1 MYNFAMNFTLAQ
13 ALRVE
18 ESQNIAFVGSG
29 GKTTAMFQLARQ
41 LKPPV
46 IVTATSHLGA
56 WQVPLADGHIVAN
69 SQSDLANLEK
79 DLNGVVLI
87 TGESKE
93 DKFQPVSHEVIT
105 SLREFCA
112 NHSIPLLIEADG
124 SRQKPLKGWAEHE
137 PPIPDFVEH
146 VVTVVG
152 LSGLGKPL
160 TEEYVHR
167 PEIFAEL
174 SGTEVGQIIESNSLT
189 RALLHD
195 KSSLKNTPPHAR
207 RTVLL
212 NQADTPELQATAR
225 AMTKRLLS
233 KYNSVVIASLEQGKI
248 FAAHEP
254 VAGVVLAAG
263 ESSRYGQPKQLL
275 EWKGEPFVRVVAKR
289 ALDAGLSPVIVV
301 TGANAEQVESAVKDL
316 NVRIVR
322 NNEWKSGQ
330 ASSIREGILAL
341 ANQPPPPLAPLGHL
355 PQIRHENSGLQESP
369 LVGFRGG
376 WEGVGAA
383 IFLLV
388 DQPQITT
395 SILQALTEKHAEGL
409 YPIVAPMVMDR
420 RANPVLFDRR
430 TFADLLT
437 LEGDTGG
444 RAIFHKHK
452 VEYLP
457 WHDDRLLLD
466 VDTPEH
472 YQRLLADET
481 L

>member
-1 MYNFAMNFTLAQ
+1 MYNLAMNLTLAR
-13 ALRVE
+13 ALRVD
-18 ESQNIAFVGSG
+18 ESKCIAFVGSG
-29 GKTTAMFQLARQ
+29 GKTTAVFQLARQ
-41 LKPPV
+41 LTPPV

-56 WQVPLADGHIVAN
+56 WQVSFADKHLIVK
-69 SQSDLANLEK
+69 SQSDLDALGK
-79 DLNGVVLI
+79 DVMGVTLI
-87 TGESKE
+87 TGDIRDDKTES
-93 DKFQPVSHEVIT
+93 VSQELIKRLHE
-105 SLREFCA
+105 LCA
-112 NHSIPLLIEADG
+112 SRSIPLLIEADG
-124 SRQKPLKGWAEHE
+124 SRQRPLKGWAEHE
-137 PPIPDFVEH
+137 PPIPNFVDH

-167 PEIFAEL
+167 PELFAEI
-174 SGTEVGQIIESNSLT
+174 SGAKAGESIDSNSLV
-189 RALLHD
+189 RALSHE
-195 KSSLKNTPPHAR
+195 KSSLKNIPNSAR
-207 RTVLL
+207 RTVVL
-212 NQADTPELQATAR
+212 NQADTNELQASAR
-225 AMTKRLLS
+225 AMTRELLS
-233 KYNSVVIASLEQGKI
+233 KYQSVVISSLKQKKI

-254 VAGVVLAAG
+254 VAGIILAAG

-275 EWKGEPFVRVVAKR
+275 DWKGEPFVRVAARR
-289 ALDAGLSPVIVV
+289 ALEAGLAPVIVV
-301 TGANAEQVESAVKDL
+301 TGANAEQVESAVRDL

-322 NNEWKSGQ
+322 NGEWKSGQ
-330 ASSIREGILAL
+330 ASSIRAGIFTLT
-341 ANQPPPPLAPLGHL
+341 PAPL
-355 PQIRHENSGLQESP
+355 P
-369 LVGFRGG
+369 LG
-376 WEGVGAA
+376 EGYAGAG

-395 SILQALTEKHAEGL
+395 SILQALVERHAEGL
-409 YPIVAPMVMDR
+409 HSVVAPMVMDR

-444 RAIFHKHK
+444 RAIFHKHQ

>member
-124 SRQKPLKGWAEHE
+124 SRQRPLKGWAEHE
-137 PPIPDFVEH
+137 PPIPDFVDH

-167 PEIFAEL
+167 PEIFAGI
-174 SGTEVGQIIESNSLT
+174 SSTEFGKIIESNSLT

-195 KSSLKNTPPHAR
+195 KSSLKNIPPHAR

-212 NQADTPELQATAR
+212 NQADAPELQASAR
-225 AMTKRLLS
+225 AMTKMLLS
-233 KYNSVVIASLEQGKI
+233 KYHSVVIASLEQGKI

-275 EWKGEPFVRVVAKR
+275 EWKGEPFVHAVAKR
-289 ALDAGLSPVIVV
+289 ALEAGLSPVVVV

-316 NVRIVR
+316 DVRIVR

-330 ASSIREGILAL
+330 ASSIRAGVFSLKE
-341 ANQPPPPLAPLGHL
+341 PPPSL
-355 PQIRHENSGLQESP
+355 PQIRQETI
-369 LVGFRGG
+369 LDNRNFHVGFGG
-376 WEGVGAA
+376 GARAERVAEGVGSA

-388 DQPQITT
+388 DQPQITA
-395 SILQALTEKHAEGL
+395 SILQALTEKHTEGL

-444 RAIFHKHK
+444 RAISHKHK